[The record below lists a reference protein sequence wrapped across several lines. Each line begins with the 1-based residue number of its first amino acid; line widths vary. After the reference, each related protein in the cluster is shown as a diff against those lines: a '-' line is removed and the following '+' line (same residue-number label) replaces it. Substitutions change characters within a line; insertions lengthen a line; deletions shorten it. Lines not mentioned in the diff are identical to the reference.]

1 MRYAVKYGKQD
12 IFLNIPDTIQTT
24 VVKPTTVKPLENPLG
39 VFAAALDSPLGCPP
53 LEDMLPPASVAIA
66 VPDETR
72 PFPIKLLLPPL
83 LQRIFSAYPRLTPGC
98 ITIVVGG
105 GLHEPAD
112 QAQLDR
118 ILPDDLM
125 GCRVINHDARLSPC
139 ASFGRTSRGTPVEIN
154 AEYAKADLKI
164 VMGMVDAHQFAGF
177 TGGAKGVVIG
187 CASANLITHNHSML
201 KQDGAFAGNIE
212 SNPVRQDLNEAGNLA
227 GVRLA
232 INVALT
238 SSKEAAAIF
247 VGDPPTVLDHAAQ
260 QTSKLY
266 GHKLEK
272 TYDVVIASCGGSP
285 KDICLY
291 QAQKALDAARRC
303 VAPGG
308 KILML
313 AECSHGIGDDI
324 YEDYVKQFHSQ
335 EELLDDFARRDFKMG
350 AHKAFLFAR
359 VAASNELIL
368 HTQLSEAETTRCLL
382 RKGDA
387 QTTLDQ
393 WYAQN
398 PQADTV
404 IITHANSTFFY
415 E

>member
-12 IFLNIPDTIQTT
+12 LFLQIPETAQTT
-24 VVKPTTVKPLENPLG
+24 VIKPTTVEPLAEPLKD
-39 VFAAALDSPLGCPP
+39 FETALNAPLGCPK
-53 LEDMLPPASVAIA
+53 LEDMPAPASVAIA

-72 PFPIKLLLPPL
+72 PFPVKLLLPRL
-83 LQRIFSAYPRLTPGC
+83 LQKIFSAYPGLAPGNV
-98 ITIVVGG
+98 TIVVGG

-118 ILPDDLM
+118 ILPQDLM
-125 GCRVINHDARLSPC
+125 GCRVVSHDARHSPC
-139 ASFGRTSRGTPVEIN
+139 MSFGLTSRGTPVEIN
-154 AEYAKADLKI
+154 AEYGKAELKI

-201 KQDGAFAGNIE
+201 KQDGAFAGNLD
-212 SNPVRQDLNEAGNLA
+212 SNPVRQDLNEAGTLA

-238 SSKEAAAIF
+238 SSKEPAAIF
-247 VGDPPTVLDHAAQ
+247 AGDPPTVLRRAAQ
-260 QTSKLY
+260 ETSRLY

-303 VAPGG
+303 VAPDG

-313 AECSHGIGDDI
+313 AECAHGIGDDI
-324 YEDYVKQFHSQ
+324 YEDYVKLFSSQ
-335 EELLDDFARRDFKMG
+335 EDLLRDFSQRTFKMG

-359 VAASNELIL
+359 VATANELVL
-368 HTQLSEAETTRCLL
+368 HTQLSEAEVSRCLL

-387 QTTLDQ
+387 QTTLDA
-393 WYAQN
+393 WYAQK
-398 PQADTV
+398 PQASTA